1 MYKIVRFYQRGERR
15 TIETGLTLEQA
26 QRHCNNPETSST
38 TARSSAARKRTRERG
53 MWFDGYY
60 KMALGIAAAGFLLV
74 SSATPVSA
82 ERMKPARTITV
93 KTVAAGTLKPG
104 ETVRI
109 TTADAD
115 SCVAWVESDDAART
129 GFDKCAERVETERR
143 NAAKEGGAR

>member
-74 SSATPVSA
+74 SSAT
-82 ERMKPARTITV
+82 ITV